1 MQLLYKLAVLLV
13 LSTAVSKALKQGKLI
28 RYIYLAKLRF
38 MHVTIETGT
47 VIGELPDLAGHQIQG
62 TLIALD
68 ENTLFIRNF
77 HFDGQGPGMSVQ
89 YWYVYIKLDS

>member
-1 MQLLYKLAVLLV
+1 
-13 LSTAVSKALKQGKLI
+13 
-28 RYIYLAKLRF
+28 

-77 HFDGQGPGMSVQ
+77 HFDGQGPGKLVYTV
-89 YWYVYIKLDS
+89 YW